1 MLAHVH
7 PLACVSPHA
16 NLAAGTE
23 VGPFA
28 VIEAGVN
35 IGPNCR
41 IAAHAVIKC
50 GTSLGADNQVGENA
64 VLGGQP
70 QHIAPPEETGQLK
83 IGDGNAFR
91 EHVTLHRAMHA
102 GQTTL
107 IGDGNLLMVNAH
119 VAHDC
124 VVGNEVILAN
134 NVMLGGHVQIADRAY
149 LGGAVGVHQ
158 HCRIG
163 SLAMVGGQARVTRDV
178 PPFVMVDG
186 ETSCLVGL
194 NKVGL
199 RRAGY
204 STDDVAQ
211 LKEAYRFI
219 YRSGLAW
226 AEMLEQ
232 LCEQHTAGVSAAFTE
247 FFSAGQRG
255 FTPDRRG
262 PAQRSVLKMPQ
273 VAESAASKEDSV
285 VRKAG

>member
-16 NLAAGTE
+16 ELGTGTE

-28 VIEAGVN
+28 IVEDGVKT
-35 IGPNCR
+35 GPHCR
-41 IAAHAVIKC
+41 IAAHAVIKR
-50 GTSLGADNQVGENA
+50 GTHIGSGNELCEYA
-64 VLGGQP
+64 VLGGEP
-70 QHIAPPEETGQLK
+70 QHIAPPEETGSLL
-83 IGDGNAFR
+83 IGDDNVFR
-91 EHVTLHRAMHA
+91 EHATVHRAMHA
-102 GQTTL
+102 GQQTV
-107 IGDGNLLMVNAH
+107 IGNNNLLMVNAH

-124 VVGNEVILAN
+124 EVHNHVILAN
-134 NVMLGGHVQIADRAY
+134 NVMLGGHVQVQDRAY
-149 LGGAVGVHQ
+149 LAGAVGVHQ

-163 SLAMVGGQARVTRDV
+163 RLAMVGGNARVTRDV

-199 RRAGY
+199 RRAGF
-204 STDDVAQ
+204 SADEVIE

-219 YRSGLAW
+219 YRSGLTW

-232 LCEQHTAGVSAAFTE
+232 LREQYSAGVAAAFVE

-262 PAQRSVLKMPQ
+262 PAHWAVLKLPQ
-273 VAESAASKEDSV
+273 VADADASQSKPL